1 MRFLFVKK
9 KNICLLLAILTM
21 ALFTGCDTTN
31 YQDGGYFSERS
42 EEKPRLC
49 FEYVDCEVTRCDYKY
64 WYASGAHFKAEVS
77 VKLEEYGLTKSFTYN
92 GLEAKD
98 FESVKVGDKVTCTLS
113 YWILDSTGEIVR
125 REISSIK

>member
-9 KNICLLLAILTM
+9 INICLLLAILAM

-31 YQDGGYFSERS
+31 FSES
-42 EEKPRLC
+42 NEEKPRLC
-49 FEYVDCEVTRCDYKY
+49 FESVDCEVTRCDYKY

>member
-9 KNICLLLAILTM
+9 INICLLLATLAMT
-21 ALFTGCDTTN
+21 LFTGCDTNN
-31 YQDGGYFSERS
+31 YQDGNYQRK
-42 EEKPRLC
+42 EEPRLC

-125 REISSIK
+125 REINSIK

>member
-9 KNICLLLAILTM
+9 INICFLLVTLAMT
-21 ALFTGCDTTN
+21 LFTGCDTNN
-31 YQDGGYFSERS
+31 YQDGNYQRK
-42 EEKPRLC
+42 EEPRVC

-77 VKLEEYGLTKSFTYN
+77 VKLEEYGITKSFTYN